1 MESKMLSIRLPEDL
15 ENKLNFL
22 SDKTQRPKSF
32 YIKEALERY
41 MEDME
46 DTFIALDRISK
57 PNRKLLNSE
66 ELLSKLKNRK

>member
-1 MESKMLSIRLPEDL
+1 
-15 ENKLNFL
+15 
-22 SDKTQRPKSF
+22 
-32 YIKEALERY
+32 